1 MIIDPK
7 GVTAEQ
13 LLRFQRNDRPGGRSV
28 QKNRLVAKSQKPGSR
43 SSKPLES
50 PFVIV
55 VDTAE
60 QLPFSFANLHADAA
74 QLHRPLV
81 VRLLRRH
88 IPIAS
93 TRLSID
99 YSIDGF
105 EHQVGIE
112 RKSHEDF
119 CNTLAGRH
127 RDRFEKKLIIIN
139 ESFQHFTVVV
149 EAEWSTIL
157 YQPPDFSSVVPKT
170 LFRTVVA
177 WQQRYQR
184 VHWLFLPNRRLAEMA
199 TYRVL
204 ERWWKDQQ
212 ITTKV
217 EQANSQTGTAKDCDG
232 DHG

>member
-1 MIIDPK
+1 MPITITNIP
-7 GVTAEQ
+7 AQ
-13 LLRFQRNDRPGGRSV
+13 LQHAISSPRCSRKPIRI
-28 QKNRLVAKSQKPGSR
+28 QKTIPASSR
-43 SSKPLES
+43 SSKTLES
-50 PFVIV
+50 PFIV
-55 VDTAE
+55 LVDTAE

-81 VRLLRRH
+81 VRTIRRH
-88 IPIAS
+88 IPITT

-99 YSIDGF
+99 YSIEGH
-105 EHQVGIE
+105 EHQIGIE

-127 RDRFEKKLIIIN
+127 RERFKKKLAIIN
-139 ESFQHFTVVV
+139 DTFQHFAVVV

-204 ERWWKDQQ
+204 ERWWIDQQ
-212 ITTKV
+212 ATTKV
-217 EQANSQTGTAKDCDG
+217 EQSQTNSAKDCDG